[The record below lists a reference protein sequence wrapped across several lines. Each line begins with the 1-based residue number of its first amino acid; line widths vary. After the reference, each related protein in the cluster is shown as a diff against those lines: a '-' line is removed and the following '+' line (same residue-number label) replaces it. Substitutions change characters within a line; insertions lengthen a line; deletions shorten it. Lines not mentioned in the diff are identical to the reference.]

1 MPIPIDA
8 NHILLGRRP
17 ASREDAVRTIGELM
31 VAQGEV
37 TARYLDGMLEKEAR
51 HGTWITDGVALP
63 HGTNE
68 VKPEIRRSSVVVL
81 QMPEGVDWGNGRTVY
96 LAFGL
101 AGKGD
106 EHLHLLAGL
115 AAVLEK
121 KQLVEKM
128 IHATDAREI
137 IAMLSEAR
145 A

>member
-1 MPIPIDA
+1 MSVPIDA
-8 NHILLGRRP
+8 NHILLGRQP
-17 ASREDAVRTIGELM
+17 ASREEAVRTIGELM
-31 VAQGEV
+31 VAAGEV
-37 TARYLDGMLEKEAR
+37 TGRYLDGMLEKEAR

-68 VKPEIRRSSVVVL
+68 VKSEVRRSSVVVL

-106 EHLHLLAGL
+106 EQMHLLEGL
-115 AAVLEK
+115 AAVIEK
-121 KQLVEKM
+121 KELVEQM
-128 IHATDAREI
+128 MHTTEARDI
-137 IAMLSEAR
+137 IAILSEAR